1 MKDDADG
8 PYIFAHPILVPILVG
23 LIFVPILVPILLAT
37 IMRIAKRP
45 LFDKA

>member
-8 PYIFAHPILVPILVG
+8 PYILAPIFVPIFVPILVG
-23 LIFVPILVPILLAT
+23 LIFAPILLAT

>member
-8 PYIFAHPILVPILVG
+8 PYILAPIFVPILVG
-23 LIFVPILVPILLAT
+23 LIFAPILLAT
-37 IMRIAKRP
+37 IMRIAERP